1 LNALARGLDEDDV
14 ARLCADGSAESVA
27 RRDTIALD
35 GPTLVIVIEG
45 WFRIFRTAAFVRDV
59 TLGVASAG
67 DVLGPTSLFGMRAAE
82 SGAEALAAGRILRLS
97 PERWRAHA
105 TAEPEL
111 YLKLS
116 GSVGRRVS
124 RVQRKIEA
132 QSRAGVEARV
142 AESLVELG
150 DDFGIPTA
158 GGLRLDVPLS
168 QEDLARLAGT
178 TRETCSST
186 VAAFARRGL
195 VRGGRLRGMTIVDRA
210 GLAALAPASL

>member
-1 LNALARGLDEDDV
+1 LDVDDV
-14 ARLCADGSAESVA
+14 ARLCADGLEEAVA
-27 RRDTIALD
+27 RREIVALD
-35 GPTLVIVIEG
+35 GPTVVIVIEG

-67 DVLGPTSLFGMRAAE
+67 DVLAPTALFGMRAAE
-82 SGAEALAAGRILRLS
+82 SGAEALAAGRVLRLS

-105 TAEPEL
+105 ASEPEL
-111 YLKLS
+111 FLKLS

-124 RVQRKIEA
+124 RLQRKIEA

-150 DDFGIPTA
+150 DDFGIATPA
-158 GGLRLDVPLS
+158 GLRLDVPLS

-186 VAAFARRGL
+186 VASFARRGL
-195 VRGGRLRGMTIVDRA
+195 VRGGRLRGMTIVDRT
-210 GLAALAPASL
+210 GLAALAPTSL

>member
-82 SGAEALAAGRILRLS
+82 S
-97 PERWRAHA
+97 
-105 TAEPEL
+105 
-111 YLKLS
+111 
-116 GSVGRRVS
+116 
-124 RVQRKIEA
+124 
-132 QSRAGVEARV
+132 GVEARV